1 MQDRAQKSLHSKWRS
16 LRLHACNS
24 QLDQPDLMR
33 PGGEFFAT
41 PADATQR
48 RYEALRAY
56 FVEELPAAEAARR
69 VGWSEHTLTSAV
81 RDFRAGRREF
91 FLTSKPGPKS
101 APAKKAA
108 RARIVALRRA
118 GHSVYEISD
127 ALAATDTPLNRTGV
141 SEVLA
146 EEGFIRQWPRP
157 HAARGGPKK
166 EPLTRAEVVDFS
178 SFPQHCCTKVA
189 GLYLAIPELVVLDL
203 PRLVAEAGYPGTRV
217 IPATS
222 SILSLLLLKLTAMRR
237 VSHVYDLA
245 ADPAAGL
252 FAGLGAIPKATS
264 LTDYS
269 YRTDHRMQVGL
280 LKALAASMLAGGLVE
295 GSDFDLDFH
304 AVMHYGDDPILEEH
318 YVPKRSQR
326 TASVLTFFAQDA
338 TSGTLV
344 YANAD
349 LLKANQGREVIAF
362 CDHWRKVSGADPSLV
377 VFDSKLTTHA
387 TLGELDAR
395 GIRFITLRM
404 RSARL
409 LASLQ
414 ALPKDAWKPASLD
427 RPGAAHARPKV
438 VEDAAATL
446 SNYPGTIRQL
456 AVTGLGHDKPTI
468 IITNDPAMS
477 AKAVISR
484 YAHRMNIEQR
494 LAESIRS
501 FNTDALS
508 SAVQLNV
515 DLDVALSV
523 VASAVCASLRRR
535 LAGYATATPDTLQ
548 RRFLNTPGEVLN
560 LGGEIVV
567 RLDRKTYNPVLRQA
581 DLPVTAVP
589 WWEGRTLRFEYS

>member
-1 MQDRAQKSLHSKWRS
+1 
-16 LRLHACNS
+16 
-24 QLDQPDLMR
+24 MR

-48 RYEALRAY
+48 RYEGLRAY
-56 FVEELPAAEAARR
+56 LFEDLPAEEAAARA
-69 VGWSEHTLTSAV
+69 GWSPATLNSAV

-91 FLTSKPGPKS
+91 FVAPKPGPKS
-101 APAKKAA
+101 APAKEAA
-108 RARIVALRRA
+108 RGRIVALRRA
-118 GHSVYEISD
+118 GHSVYEIAE
-127 ALAATDTPLNRTGV
+127 ALAETDTPLNRTGV

-146 EEGFIRQWPRP
+146 EEGFTRQWPRP

-166 EPLTRAEVVDFS
+166 EPLASACVVDFAE
-178 SFPQHCCTKVA
+178 FPRRCQTKVA
-189 GLYLAIPELVVLDL
+189 GLFLAIPELVALDL
-203 PRLVAEAGYPGTRV
+203 PALVEEAGYPGTRV
-217 IPATS
+217 IPAVS
-222 SILSLLLLKLTAMRR
+222 SILSLLALKLVAMRR

-269 YRTDHRMQVGL
+269 YRADHRMQARL
-280 LKALAASMLAGGLVE
+280 LKALGGSLRAGALVE
-295 GSDFDLDFH
+295 GADFDLDFH
-304 AVMHYGDDPILEEH
+304 AIMHYGSDPILEEH
-318 YVPKRSQR
+318 YVPRRSQR
-326 TASVLTFFAQDA
+326 TASVLTFFAQNA
-338 TSGTLV
+338 TSATLV

-349 LLKANQGREVIAF
+349 LLKANQAREVIAF
-362 CDHWRKVSGADPSLV
+362 CDHWKGVSGADPSLV

-387 TLGELDAR
+387 TLGELNAR

-404 RSARL
+404 RTPKM
-409 LASLQ
+409 LANLE
-414 ALPKDAWKPASLD
+414 ALPKEAWKPVNLD
-427 RPGAAHARPKV
+427 RSGAAHTRPKV
-438 VEDAAATL
+438 VEDPAATL

-468 IITNDPAMS
+468 IITNDTAMTPR
-477 AKAVISR
+477 AVIGR
-484 YAHRMNIEQR
+484 YAHRMNVEQR

-501 FNTDALS
+501 FHTDALS

-515 DLDVALSV
+515 DLDVALAV

-548 RRFLNTPGEVLN
+548 RRFLNSPGEVLN
-560 LGGEIVV
+560 QRGEIVV

-589 WWEGRTLRFEYS
+589 WWGGRTLRFEYR

>member
-1 MQDRAQKSLHSKWRS
+1 
-16 LRLHACNS
+16 
-24 QLDQPDLMR
+24 MR
-33 PGGEFFAT
+33 PGGEFFTT
-41 PADATQR
+41 PGEATQR

-56 FVEELPAAEAARR
+56 FVEEATAAEAAAR
-69 VGWSEHTLTSAV
+69 VGWATETLNSAV

-91 FLTSKPGPKS
+91 FVAFKPGPKS
-101 APAKKAA
+101 APAKDAA

-118 GHSVYEISD
+118 GHSTYEISD
-127 ALAATDTPLNRTGV
+127 ALKTTDTPLNRTGV
-141 SEVLA
+141 AEVLA
-146 EEGFIRQWPRP
+146 EEGFTRQWPRP
-157 HAARGGPKK
+157 HAARGGVKK
-166 EPLTRAEVVDFS
+166 EPLARAEVVDFA
-178 SFPQHCCTKVA
+178 SFPRRCSTKVA
-189 GLYLAIPELVVLDL
+189 GLYLAIPELVALDL
-203 PRLVAEAGYPGTRV
+203 PRLVAEAGYPGTKV

-222 SILSLLLLKLTAMRR
+222 SILSLLALKLVAMRR
-237 VSHVYDLA
+237 VSHVYELA

-269 YRTDHRMQVGL
+269 YRTDHRMQAGL
-280 LKALAASMLAGGLVE
+280 LKGLGASMLAGSLVE

-304 AVMHYGDDPILEEH
+304 AVMHYGEDPVLEEH
-318 YVPKRSQR
+318 YVPRRSQR

-338 TSGTLV
+338 TSAALV

-349 LLKANQGREVIAF
+349 LLKASQGREVIAF
-362 CDHWRKVSGADPSLV
+362 CDHWKKTSGSDPSLV

-387 TLGELDAR
+387 TLAELDVR

-404 RSARL
+404 RSPKL
-409 LASLQ
+409 LASLE
-414 ALPKDAWKPASLD
+414 ALPKRAWKSVSLD
-427 RPGAAHARPKV
+427 RPGAVRTRPSV
-438 VEDAAATL
+438 AEDPAATL

-456 AVTGLGHDKPTI
+456 AVTGLGHDRPTI
-468 IITNDPAMS
+468 IITNDRAMTTRT
-477 AKAVISR
+477 VIGR
-484 YAHRMNIEQR
+484 YAHRMGIEQR

-501 FNTDALS
+501 FHTDSLS

-515 DLDVALSV
+515 DLDVTLSV
-523 VASAVCASLRRR
+523 VASAVCTSLRRR

-560 LGGEIVV
+560 RGGEIVV

-581 DLPVTAVP
+581 DLPATTVP

>member
-1 MQDRAQKSLHSKWRS
+1 
-16 LRLHACNS
+16 
-24 QLDQPDLMR
+24 MR
-33 PGGEFFAT
+33 PGGEFFTT
-41 PADATQR
+41 PGEATQR

-56 FVEELPAAEAARR
+56 FVEGATAAEAAAR
-69 VGWSEHTLTSAV
+69 VGWATETLNSAV

-91 FLTSKPGPKS
+91 FVAFKPGPKS
-101 APAKKAA
+101 APAKDAA

-118 GHSVYEISD
+118 GHSTYEISG
-127 ALAATDTPLNRTGV
+127 ALKTTDTPLNRTGV
-141 SEVLA
+141 AEVLA
-146 EEGFIRQWPRP
+146 EEGFTRQWPRP
-157 HAARGGPKK
+157 HAARGGVKK
-166 EPLTRAEVVDFS
+166 EPLARAEVVDFA
-178 SFPQHCCTKVA
+178 SFPRRCSTKVA
-189 GLYLAIPELVVLDL
+189 GLYLAIPELVALDL
-203 PRLVAEAGYPGTRV
+203 PRLVAEAGYPGTKV

-222 SILSLLLLKLTAMRR
+222 SILSLLALKLVAMRR
-237 VSHVYDLA
+237 VSHVYELA

-269 YRTDHRMQVGL
+269 YRTDHRMQAGL
-280 LKALAASMLAGGLVE
+280 LKGLGASMLAGSLVE

-304 AVMHYGDDPILEEH
+304 AVMHYGEDPVLEEH
-318 YVPKRSQR
+318 YVPRRSQR

-338 TSGTLV
+338 TSAALV

-349 LLKANQGREVIAF
+349 LLKASQGREVIAF
-362 CDHWRKVSGADPSLV
+362 CDHWKKVSGADPSLV

-387 TLGELDAR
+387 TLAELDAR

-404 RSARL
+404 RSPKL

-414 ALPKDAWKPASLD
+414 ALPKDAWKAVSLD
-427 RPGAAHARPKV
+427 RPGATHARPKV
-438 VEDAAATL
+438 AEDPAATL
-446 SNYPGTIRQL
+446 STYPGTIRQL
-456 AVTGLGHDKPTI
+456 AVTGLGHDRPTI
-468 IITNDPAMS
+468 IITNDRAMTTR
-477 AKAVISR
+477 AVIGR

-501 FNTDALS
+501 FHTDSLS

-515 DLDVALSV
+515 DLDVTLSV
-523 VASAVCASLRRR
+523 VASAVCTSLRRR

-560 LGGEIVV
+560 RGGEIVV

-581 DLPVTAVP
+581 DLPATTVP

>member
-1 MQDRAQKSLHSKWRS
+1 
-16 LRLHACNS
+16 
-24 QLDQPDLMR
+24 MR

-41 PADATQR
+41 AADATQR
-48 RYEALRAY
+48 RYEGLRAY
-56 FVEELPAAEAARR
+56 LFEDLPAEEAAAR
-69 VGWSEHTLTSAV
+69 VGWTTTTLNSAV

-91 FLTSKPGPKS
+91 FVAAKPGPKS
-101 APAKKAA
+101 APAKEAA

-118 GHSVYEISD
+118 GHSVYEIAE
-127 ALAATDTPLNRTGV
+127 ALKATDTPLNRTGV

-146 EEGFIRQWPRP
+146 EEGFTRQWPRP

-166 EPLTRAEVVDFS
+166 EPLASASVVDFAE
-178 SFPQHCCTKVA
+178 FPRRAATKVA
-189 GLYLAIPELVVLDL
+189 GLFLAIPELVALDL
-203 PRLVAEAGYPGTRV
+203 PGLVEEAGYPGTRV
-217 IPATS
+217 IPAVS
-222 SILSLLLLKLTAMRR
+222 SILSLLALKLVATRR
-237 VSHVYDLA
+237 VSHVYDMA
-245 ADPAAGL
+245 ADPAVGL

-269 YRTDHRMQVGL
+269 YRSDHRMQVAL
-280 LKALAASMLAGGLVE
+280 LKALGRSMVAGGLVE

-304 AVMHYGDDPILEEH
+304 AIMHYGADPILEEH
-318 YVPKRSQR
+318 YVPRRSQR

-338 TSGTLV
+338 TSASLV

-349 LLKANQGREVIAF
+349 LLKTNQGREVIAF
-362 CDHWRKVSGADPSLV
+362 CDHWRRVSGADPSLV

-387 TLGELDAR
+387 VLGELDAR
-395 GIRFITLRM
+395 EIRFITLRM
-404 RSARL
+404 RTPRM
-409 LASLQ
+409 LANLQ
-414 ALPKDAWKPASLD
+414 ALPKEAWKSVSLD

-438 VEDAAATL
+438 VEDPAATL

-468 IITNDPAMS
+468 IITNDRTMTAR
-477 AKAVISR
+477 AVIGR

-501 FNTDALS
+501 FHTDALS

-523 VASAVCASLRRR
+523 VASAVCSSLRRR

-548 RRFLNTPGEVLN
+548 RRFLNSPGHVLN
-560 LGGEIVV
+560 RGGEIVV

-589 WWEGRTLRFEYS
+589 WWGGRTLRFEYE